1 MRQSGSHFLLMDH
14 YRSLQRMKQLE
25 KLFKTKVPYGFLAST
40 EHTAAD

>member
-1 MRQSGSHFLLMDH
+1 MRQSVPHFLLMDH

-40 EHTAAD
+40 EHKSVD